1 MSSLILT
8 VAGIGP
14 GDPELV
20 TVGALR
26 ALEKADLVLLPC
38 SKNGRKSVAGE
49 IISSHLPQLET
60 IPFLFPMTGD
70 APGRDAI
77 LREQLSLLENRWR
90 EAESVVLPVIGDSTL
105 YATGSYLYNVWREI
119 VPDLRLRLIPGVSA
133 HAAAASRAGE
143 FLAMGEQ
150 VLTIIPGTAEH
161 EAISKALA
169 CTGVAAIYKPS
180 ALKDALKPLVNS
192 AGPWRKIVRLDRAG
206 LPGEQVFEG
215 EDALERADEY
225 LSIMLL
231 WR

>member
-1 MSSLILT
+1 MILT

-26 ALEKADLVLLPC
+26 ALAKADLVLLPC
-38 SKNGRKSVAGE
+38 SKSGRKSVAGE
-49 IISSHLPQLET
+49 IISSHLPELET
-60 IPFLFPMTGD
+60 ISFLFPMTED
-70 APGRDAI
+70 ASGRDAI
-77 LREQLSLLENRWR
+77 LREQLSRLESRWR
-90 EAESVVLPVIGDSTL
+90 GAESVVLPVIGDSTL
-105 YATGSYLYNVWREI
+105 YATGSYLYGVWLEF

-150 VLTIIPGTAEH
+150 VLTIIPGTAGHDE
-161 EAISKALA
+161 ISKTLA
-169 CTGVAAIYKPS
+169 CAGAAAIYKPS
-180 ALKDALKPLVNS
+180 ALKDALKPLVGS

-206 LPGEQVFEG
+206 LPGERIFEG
-215 EDALERADEY
+215 EEALERAEEY

>member
-26 ALEKADLVLLPC
+26 ALEKADFVLLPC
-38 SKNGRKSVAGE
+38 SKSGRKSVAGE
-49 IISSHLPQLET
+49 IINSHLPELET
-60 IPFLFPMTGD
+60 IPFLFPMTSD
-70 APGRDAI
+70 ASERDAI
-77 LREQLSLLENRWR
+77 LREQLFRLESRWR
-90 EAESVVLPVIGDSTL
+90 EAASVVLPVIGDSTL
-105 YATGSYLYNVWREI
+105 YATGSYLYSVWLEF

-133 HAAAASRAGE
+133 HAAAASRVGE

-161 EAISKALA
+161 QSIAKTLA
-169 CTGVAAIYKPS
+169 CTEVAAIYKPS
-180 ALKDALKPLVNS
+180 ALKDALKSLVNS

-206 LPGEQVFEG
+206 LPGEQILEG
-215 EDALERADEY
+215 EQALEQADEY